1 MAGCVFYM
9 MKFLFIIQ
17 GEGRG
22 HLTQAMT
29 LERLL
34 TGRGHKVVRMMVGK
48 SPQRNLPDFFVKGVS
63 APVEQ
68 FESLNFVPSSSHKRA
83 SMFKTVVYNAFE
95 LYKIFPSARRIRD
108 VVASESPDVII
119 NFYELMAGIA
129 NFMYDL
135 KAPVVSIGHQ
145 YLFLH
150 KDFRLSRR
158 QFPGLGA
165 LNLFSRLTSL
175 KSVERLALSFRSM
188 AVDERHSVVPV
199 PPLLR
204 PEVLALKPE
213 KGEYIH
219 GYLLNY
225 GFAQDVM
232 EWHME
237 HPDVDLRFFWD
248 NWEAGKVKKVDDNLT
263 FYLIDDKEFLRQ
275 MSGCKAYA
283 TTAGFESVCEAMYL
297 GKPVLMVPSHIEQD
311 INAFDAICSGAGVS
325 CGKFD
330 LSMLMKFAEGF
341 TPDAGFRTW
350 ADSAAGII
358 LRELESIVDKS

>member
-1 MAGCVFYM
+1 M

-34 TGRGHKVVRMMVGK
+34 AGHGHKVVRMMVGK
-48 SPQRNLPDFFVKGVS
+48 SPRRTLPDFFVNGVS

-83 SMFKTVVYNAFE
+83 SMFKTIVYNVFE
-95 LYKIFPSARRIRD
+95 LYKIFPSARRIREAVASDKPD
-108 VVASESPDVII
+108 VVV
-119 NFYELMAGIA
+119 NFYELMTGLA
-129 NFMYDL
+129 NLLYGL
-135 KAPVVSIGHQ
+135 KVPVVSIGHQ

-175 KSVERLALSFRSM
+175 KSAKRLALSFRSM
-188 AVDERHSVVPV
+188 SADERFSIVPV

-204 PEVLALKPE
+204 PEVLALKPD

-232 EWHME
+232 EWHRE
-237 HPDVDLRFFWD
+237 HPDVELRFFWD
-248 NWEAGKVKKVDDNLT
+248 NWEAGKIKKIDDNLT

-275 MSGCKAYA
+275 MSGCSAYA

-330 LSMLMKFAEGF
+330 LSLLMKFAEDF
-341 TPDAGFRTW
+341 TPDADFKRW

-358 LRELESIVDKS
+358 LQELESIVDKS